1 MTDLTSLA
9 CIGWAYWKITQKT
22 QSFFLFFWNIGTEKH
37 YYWTIVESLKLI
49 EADHD
54 LFSLLN
60 EYIGM
65 LYKDRS
71 TTRLYLVKN
80 PVQNLESDYCGVIQL
95 YFYHHLFG
103 LNNDRKILDHENL
116 SKNTVELL
124 NELFSLD

>member
-1 MTDLTSLA
+1 M
-9 CIGWAYWKITQKT
+9 
-22 QSFFLFFWNIGTEKH
+22 
-37 YYWTIVESLKLI
+37 ESLKHS

-60 EYIGM
+60 KYIGM